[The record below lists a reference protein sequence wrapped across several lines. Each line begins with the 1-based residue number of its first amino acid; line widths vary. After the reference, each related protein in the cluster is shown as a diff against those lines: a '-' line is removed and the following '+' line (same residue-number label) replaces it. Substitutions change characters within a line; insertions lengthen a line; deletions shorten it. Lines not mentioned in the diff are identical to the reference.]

1 MGADLSGSTFL
12 KFNFM
17 KKINTRTADF
27 IPSAISATWIFKLR
41 NNEDY
46 QFTSNNKKNVPEPR
60 S

>member
-27 IPSAISATWIFKLR
+27 IPSSISATWIFKLR
-41 NNEDY
+41 NNETY
-46 QFTSNNKKNVPEPR
+46 
-60 S
+60 